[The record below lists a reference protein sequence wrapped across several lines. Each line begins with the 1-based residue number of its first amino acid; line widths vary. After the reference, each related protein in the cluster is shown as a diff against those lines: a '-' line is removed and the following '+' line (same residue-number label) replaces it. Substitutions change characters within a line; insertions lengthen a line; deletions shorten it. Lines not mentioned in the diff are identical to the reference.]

1 MKIMKNIKSIFTD
14 EENEF
19 ITKNTGIELNDEH
32 DYSSAELLELYE
44 TFEDGLPYDYDN
56 KTGMPLE
63 SAQLFES
70 IIDKCSDF

>member
-1 MKIMKNIKSIFTD
+1 MKNLKSIFTD

-19 ITKNTGIELNDEH
+19 ITQNTGIKLNDEH
-32 DYSSAELLELYE
+32 EYSKAELLELYE
-44 TFEDGLPYDYDN
+44 TFENNLPYDYDS
-56 KTGMPLE
+56 KSGMPLK